1 MLLQPRDE
9 VPLRSGPGFPGDTKR
24 FVYTVRFM
32 CLSDTNDPS
41 YVNIVAVAT
50 PSNNTIAVE
59 QKQRLQLSPQPNLIT
74 NSAQNI
80 IK

>member
-1 MLLQPRDE
+1 
-9 VPLRSGPGFPGDTKR
+9 
-24 FVYTVRFM
+24 M

-50 PSNNTIAVE
+50 PSNNTIAVK